1 MLCYSADPKVSQGRT
16 PVIQRHST
24 IGYFKLIIKDW
35 LIITMHR
42 KSIRRKE
49 QQLDLESLTK
59 HS

>member
-16 PVIQRHST
+16 SVIQRHPT

-49 QQLDLESLTK
+49 QRLDLQT
-59 HS
+59 